1 MQRVVRGL
9 SVLLHEHLHSNLI
22 NISITYQQR
31 HPDISTVLIV
41 SPGWLSIARYSSP
54 YTTSL
59 PSLFLSQGPAVLL
72 RGISTATVPSED
84 NKTHI
89 SVDRYVNS
97 RTSTV
102 TVSSMDQRKD
112 TDCSASTCPRIVVS
126 AVYKCGGCQLS
137 PRSTCVR
144 VGRTSTSVFSIF

>member
-54 YTTSL
+54 YTRPVCKFTYLNGHSVVH
-59 PSLFLSQGPAVLL
+59 GPKEGHRL
-72 RGISTATVPSED
+72 
-84 NKTHI
+84 
-89 SVDRYVNS
+89 
-97 RTSTV
+97 
-102 TVSSMDQRKD
+102 QRKHVPAHCCKRCIQVRRLPAQSSFHLRACRAHIYICVFHHLD
-112 TDCSASTCPRIVVS
+112 IWS
-126 AVYKCGGCQLS
+126 GCE
-137 PRSTCVR
+137 
-144 VGRTSTSVFSIF
+144 